1 MTTSNRITTSGT
13 LVLGFSLAFA
23 ALAAPPKPKSLAKPG
38 MSMAA
43 MAAHGKTLAVAKK
56 CNTCHGA
63 NFGGVAKFAPSLR
76 ADGKVL
82 HEYNATTWARVM
94 NTGVTEDGGKVKA
107 PMPVYHLKAKD
118 SAALWGYFKT
128 LK

>member
-23 ALAAPPKPKSLAKPG
+23 ALAAPPKPKSPAKPG

-63 NFGGVAKFAPSLR
+63 DNAGRKGFSPSLR
-76 ADGKVL
+76 AGSQVL
-82 HEYNATTWARVM
+82 KEYNAKTWARVM
-94 NTGVTEDGGKVKA
+94 DTGVTEDGGKVKP
-107 PMPVYHLKAKD
+107 PMPVYHLSAKD
-118 SAALWGYFKT
+118 SAALWAYFKT